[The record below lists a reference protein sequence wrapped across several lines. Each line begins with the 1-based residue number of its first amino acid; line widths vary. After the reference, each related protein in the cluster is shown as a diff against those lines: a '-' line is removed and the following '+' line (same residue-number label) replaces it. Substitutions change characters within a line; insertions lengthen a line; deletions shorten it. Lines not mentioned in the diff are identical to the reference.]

1 MSMKTKI
8 EWCDSTVNPTMGCDG
23 CELWS
28 SERKTCYAG
37 VLHLRYGKN
46 NKGFASTFE
55 GVTHFPG
62 RMEKAARW
70 SDLTGI
76 SRPDKPW
83 LNGMPRLIFVSDM
96 SDALSKNVPFE
107 FLHEE
112 IITNVSSEH
121 GRRHRWLWL
130 TKRPEK
136 MAKFSAWLEERGV
149 AWPDNLWAGTSI
161 TSRATTSRIK
171 SLLKVGDDNT
181 IRFLSVEPQVESID
195 LSKWL
200 AKLDWIIQGGE
211 SGAKPRAFDIGWAID
226 LIGQCNACDVSYF
239 LKQLGSVVH
248 QDGKRIVFKDSHA
261 RNWMEWP
268 RTIRVRRCPA

>member
-55 GVTHFPG
+55 DVTHYPG

-70 SDLTGI
+70 SDLTGT

-96 SDALSKNVPFE
+96 SDSLSNNVPFE

-112 IITNVSSEH
+112 IIANVSSEH

-136 MAKFSAWLEERGV
+136 MAKFSAWLEERGI

-211 SGAKPRAFDIGWAID
+211 SGAKPRAFDIRWAID

-248 QDGKRIVFKDSHA
+248 RDGERIVFKDSHA

>member
-1 MSMKTKI
+1 
-8 EWCDSTVNPTMGCDG
+8 MGCDG

-55 GVTHFPG
+55 DVTHYPG

-70 SDLTGI
+70 SDLTGTN
-76 SRPDKPW
+76 RPDKPW

-96 SDALSKNVPFE
+96 SDSLSKNVPFE

-112 IITNVSSEH
+112 IIANVSSEH

-136 MAKFSAWLEERGV
+136 MAKFSAWLEERGI

-211 SGAKPRAFDIGWAID
+211 SGAKPRAFDIRWAID

-248 QDGKRIVFKDSHA
+248 QDGKRIVLKDSHA

-268 RTIRVRRCPA
+268 RAIRVRRCPA

>member
-28 SERKTCYAG
+28 AERKTCYAG

-55 GVTHFPG
+55 DVTHFPG

-70 SDLTGI
+70 SDLTGT

-112 IITNVSSEH
+112 IIANVSSEH

-211 SGAKPRAFDIGWAID
+211 SGAKPRAFDIRWAID

-248 QDGKRIVFKDSHA
+248 RDGERIVFKDSHA